1 MRHLVRS
8 ERSVNGSLGS
18 PNSSARRSGMRPLPF
33 RAAFAATRRQ
43 EMLLSSK
50 TCSVKHQ
57 RQVSTP
63 SLCWCRAAAPRVPTL
78 DRWDFANA

>member
-57 RQVSTP
+57 HQVSGAVLLLPGPPPWTGG
-63 SLCWCRAAAPRVPTL
+63 TL
-78 DRWDFANA
+78 RMCE